1 MIYTITVFIDDDR
14 GFVVSSELVLILTI
28 GVIGLIV
35 GLDSVQ
41 NAIVA
46 ELADVSAAVGSL
58 NQGYKFNGFSVG
70 SNILTQGSIFTD
82 NTDTNDSAGGS
93 GLISEGVNIT
103 AAVAE
108 VAL

>member
-1 MIYTITVFIDDDR
+1 MLRSIKYFLNDDR

-41 NAIVA
+41 NAIVE

-58 NQGYKFNGFSVG
+58 NQGYKYNGFSVG
-70 SNILTQGSIFTD
+70 TNILSQGSSFTD
-82 NTDTNDSAGGS
+82 NADTNDSAGSS
-93 GLISEGVNIT
+93 GAISQGVNIVS
-103 AAVAE
+103 AVAE
-108 VAL
+108 IAL